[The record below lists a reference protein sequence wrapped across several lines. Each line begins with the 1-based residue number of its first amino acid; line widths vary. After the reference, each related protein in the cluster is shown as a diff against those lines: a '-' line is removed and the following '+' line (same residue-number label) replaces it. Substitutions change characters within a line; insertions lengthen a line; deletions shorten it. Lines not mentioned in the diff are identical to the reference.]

1 MTRLRISEPHRLR
14 IAKVLIFA
22 PIVAVL
28 AWGAWHAGG
37 WVAVAGVASFAAG
50 LALFVE
56 DDP

>member
-1 MTRLRISEPHRLR
+1 MARLRIPETLRLR

-50 LALFVE
+50 FALLVAE
-56 DDP
+56 